1 MVMGDIQFYLIE
13 KTKIGHPEHSLTTP
27 TPPRPSPPPLPTS
40 DNISFLPYPAPA
52 LIPPHPLLQS
62 GRHTFNRSP
71 KFKHIEKMFGL
82 KGLEINSLSPK
93 P

>member
-13 KTKIGHPEHSLTTP
+13 KTKIGHPEHSLTT
-27 TPPRPSPPPLPTS
+27 PPLPTS

-62 GRHTFNRSP
+62 GRHIFNRSP
-71 KFKHIEKMFGL
+71 KFKRIEKMFGL
-82 KGLEINSLSPK
+82 KGLEINLLSPK

>member
-13 KTKIGHPEHSLTTP
+13 KTKIGHPEHSLT
-27 TPPRPSPPPLPTS
+27 
-40 DNISFLPYPAPA
+40 ISFLPYPAPA

-62 GRHTFNRSP
+62 GRHIFHRSP
-71 KFKHIEKMFGL
+71 KFKRIEKMFGL
-82 KGLEINSLSPK
+82 KGLEINLLSPK

>member
-13 KTKIGHPEHSLTTP
+13 KTKIGHPEHSLT
-27 TPPRPSPPPLPTS
+27 PPLPTS

-62 GRHTFNRSP
+62 GRHIFNRSP
-71 KFKHIEKMFGL
+71 KFKRIEKMFGL
-82 KGLEINSLSPK
+82 KGLEINLLSPK

>member
-13 KTKIGHPEHSLTTP
+13 KTKIGHPEPSLT
-27 TPPRPSPPPLPTS
+27 PPPPPLPTS

-71 KFKHIEKMFGL
+71 KFKRIEKMFGL

>member
-1 MVMGDIQFYLIE
+1 MY
-13 KTKIGHPEHSLTTP
+13 GHGGYPVLFNRKNKDWASRTLANH
-27 TPPRPSPPPLPTS
+27 PPPPPPLPTS

-71 KFKHIEKMFGL
+71 KFKRIEKMFGL

>member
-13 KTKIGHPEHSLTTP
+13 KTKIGHPEHSLTT
-27 TPPRPSPPPLPTS
+27 PPPLPTS

-71 KFKHIEKMFGL
+71 KFKRIEKMFGL

>member
-1 MVMGDIQFYLIE
+1 MY
-13 KTKIGHPEHSLTTP
+13 GHGGYPVLFNRKNKDWASRTLANH
-27 TPPRPSPPPLPTS
+27 PPPPPLPTS

-62 GRHTFNRSP
+62 GRHIFHRSP
-71 KFKHIEKMFGL
+71 KFKRIEKMFGL
-82 KGLEINSLSPK
+82 KGLEINLLSPK

>member
-27 TPPRPSPPPLPTS
+27 PPPPLPTS

-62 GRHTFNRSP
+62 GRHIFNRSP
-71 KFKHIEKMFGL
+71 KFKRIEKMFGL

>member
-13 KTKIGHPEHSLTTP
+13 KTKIGHPEHSLTTL
-27 TPPRPSPPPLPTS
+27 PPPPPPLPTS

-62 GRHTFNRSP
+62 GRHIFNRSP
-71 KFKHIEKMFGL
+71 KFKRIEKMFGL